1 MHDSRWSHPRWLA
14 IAMTLAGL
22 LLVSW
27 LAAAD
32 EHAQGFYRQANLV
45 SDPNLAGVADFTDPS
60 LLNPWGLA
68 HSPTSPWWVADN
80 GTGMSTLYDG
90 QGVPQSLVVTIPPP
104 AGSPEGTTAA
114 PTGLVFNPTAG
125 FVICQDPSSGCQ
137 DQPSGPSR
145 FLFATEDGTIAGW
158 NPTADATHALLAVDN
173 SANAVDHLA
182 LGAVYKGLALGS
194 TPDGTFL
201 YVANFRD
208 GVVEM
213 YDATF
218 TFVQAFTDPSLTPD
232 ASAPGFAPFGIQTLG
247 DRLYVTFAMQDDQRH
262 DDVKGPG
269 LGFID
274 VFDLQ
279 GHFLQQLIAGNPL
292 NAPWGMAL
300 APHDFGRFSDA
311 LIVGNFGDGQI
322 NAFAPDTGAF
332 LGPLTKRRG
341 QGIAINGLWG
351 LSFGNDGSAG
361 KHNELFFTA
370 GINNEMNGLF
380 GKITA
385 GEEDD

>member
-1 MHDSRWSHPRWLA
+1 MP
-14 IAMTLAGL
+14 
-22 LLVSW
+22 
-27 LAAAD
+27 
-32 EHAQGFYRQANLV
+32 
-45 SDPNLAGVADFTDPS
+45 
-60 LLNPWGLA
+60 
-68 HSPTSPWWVADN
+68 
-80 GTGMSTLYDG
+80 
-90 QGVPQSLVVTIPPP
+90 VTRHPP

-125 FVICQDPSSGCQ
+125 FVICQDLSSGCQ

-145 FLFATEDGTIAGW
+145 FLFATEDGTLAGW

-173 SANAVDHLA
+173 SANAVDGFT

-218 TFVQAFTDPSLTPD
+218 TFVQAFTDPTITPD

-269 LGFID
+269 QGFID

-279 GHFLQQLIAGNPL
+279 GHFLQQLIAGTPL
-292 NAPWGMAL
+292 NAPWGLAL
-300 APHDFGRFSDA
+300 APHDFGLFSDA
-311 LIVGNFGDGQI
+311 LIVGNFGDGRI

-332 LGPLTKRRG
+332 LGPLTKRQG
-341 QGIAINGLWG
+341 QGLAINGLWG